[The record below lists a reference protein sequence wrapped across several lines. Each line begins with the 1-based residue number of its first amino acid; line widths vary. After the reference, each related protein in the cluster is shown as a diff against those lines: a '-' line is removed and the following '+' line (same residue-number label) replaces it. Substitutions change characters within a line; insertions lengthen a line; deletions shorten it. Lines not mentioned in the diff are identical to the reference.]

1 MPRVECTMVR
11 NKGGRPTF
19 TPTKEMRQMV
29 EALSGSGMAHQKIM
43 LLIENPSTKKAI
55 SERTFYKAFAREL
68 VMGTAKCEALMIGTI
83 NKAALNGNW
92 NAAAFWLK
100 ARAGWKEKTELSGPN
115 GGPIQAEV
123 KVNGETGSTI
133 LATAWA
139 LLDELAARASG
150 RNDCPDGVADQ
161 GEAESGH
168 PAG

>member
-55 SERTFYKAFAREL
+55 SERTFY
-68 VMGTAKCEALMIGTI
+68 EALMIGTI